1 MASLL
6 PVRAVIRLQCRRCPP
21 MTEIP
26 SIAPL
31 PSEKVVTFGIVT
43 GQHHLSWEALVEQ
56 WQLAEEAGFD
66 SLWLFDHFLA
76 LYDNPEGQTLEA
88 STLLAGLAAK
98 TERARLGVLV
108 YGNTHRNPAIL
119 AKEMVTVDH
128 ISNGRVILGIG
139 AGWNEP
145 EHKMYS

>member
-1 MASLL
+1 
-6 PVRAVIRLQCRRCPP
+6 
-21 MTEIP
+21 MTENS

-43 GQHHLSWEALVEQ
+43 GQHHLSWEALAEQ

-76 LYDNPEGQTLEA
+76 LYDDPEGDTLEA

-98 TERARLGVLV
+98 TRRARVSVLV
-108 YGNTHRNPAIL
+108 YGNTHRNPALL
-119 AKEMVTVDH
+119 AKE
-128 ISNGRVILGIG
+128 I
-139 AGWNEP
+139 E
-145 EHKMYS
+145 E